1 MFESIES
8 FQQKIYILK
17 QKTNQNLIET
27 LVQYCDEHS
36 MEFES
41 IQPFVTGKLKSDLRE
56 EFEQLHFLPKTRK
69 IPIFLY
75 NNG

>member
-27 LVQYCDEHS
+27 LVQYCTERG

-41 IQPFVTGKLKSDLRE
+41 ISPFVTGKLKSDLRE
-56 EFEQLHFLPKTRK
+56 EYEKLNYLPKTRK

-75 NNG
+75 NN

>member
-1 MFESIES
+1 MFESEES

-27 LVQYCDEHS
+27 LVQYCDQHA

-41 IQPFVTGKLKSDLRE
+41 IAPFVTGKLKSDLQE
-56 EFEQLHFLPKTRK
+56 EYEQLHFLPR
-69 IPIFLY
+69 
-75 NNG
+75 G